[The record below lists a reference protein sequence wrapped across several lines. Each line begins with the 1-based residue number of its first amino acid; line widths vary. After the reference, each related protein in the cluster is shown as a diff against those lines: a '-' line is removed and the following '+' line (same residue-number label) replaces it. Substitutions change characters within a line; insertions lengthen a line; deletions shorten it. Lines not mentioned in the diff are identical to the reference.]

1 MKTTYSWKR
10 ITDQQ
15 IAHAFDVDGGASLA
29 AKLGA
34 VTGYPLDKC
43 LLALAHAKRR
53 GLIKTVDGQ
62 PTLVQARARV
72 TTSAER

>member
-15 IAHAFDVDGGASLA
+15 IAHAFGLDGGASLA

-34 VTGYPLDKC
+34 VTGYPLEKC
-43 LLALAHAKRR
+43 LLALGHAKRR
-53 GLIKTVDGQ
+53 GLIKTIDGV
-62 PTLVQARARV
+62 PTLVQVRV
-72 TTSAER
+72 RTGIRP